1 MSLLLPQY
9 TCRKGSCI
17 SWLKEVWWKVH
28 RNSHSLECFV
38 HQCTSLADVSLF
50 YDMTL
55 NTRGAMTKWG
65 FFCQSFMQCLSKF
78 TSQYSRSATLL
89 PPTGTACSP
98 DANIAAENQAGWI
111 QHTFLQ
117 PPDQRLSADSTHPFA
132 ELQDHRSQSTTKTPE
147 WVEQLASKHRIR
159 ER

>member
-28 RNSHSLECFV
+28 RNCHSLECFV

-65 FFCQSFMQCLSKF
+65 FFSVSLLCSVSQSLLLNTHVQPLSCHPLVLYAVL
-78 TSQYSRSATLL
+78 TPTLPL
-89 PPTGTACSP
+89 KIRPGGS
-98 DANIAAENQAGWI
+98 
-111 QHTFLQ
+111 
-117 PPDQRLSADSTHPFA
+117 STHFFSHPTNA
-132 ELQDHRSQSTTKTPE
+132 SQPTVHIPLLNSRTTGHRALQRRPSELNN
-147 WVEQLASKHRIR
+147 
-159 ER
+159 